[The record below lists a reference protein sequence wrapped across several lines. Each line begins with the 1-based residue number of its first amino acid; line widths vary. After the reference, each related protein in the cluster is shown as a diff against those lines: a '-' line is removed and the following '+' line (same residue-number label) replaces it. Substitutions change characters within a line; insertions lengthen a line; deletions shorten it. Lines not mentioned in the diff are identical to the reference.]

1 MMQDYLDHI
10 IQELPLSAPYFRCQV
25 ERFLEANGL
34 RMEVLDAF
42 FTVQGADGQI
52 LAGAG
57 LQGDILKCVAVA
69 AAYRSEGLLAPLV
82 SHVISVAASRGILNL
97 KVFTKPEHQAV
108 FESLGF
114 RLLAVASEAI
124 LLENG
129 RGLER
134 YCAYLRT
141 LRTLRRPGRSGVIVM
156 NANPFTLGHQYLIDR
171 ALAQVETLYVIPVS
185 EERSMFPYTERLAM
199 IKEAS
204 PVFPEE
210 STFLSDDGNTGDAS
224 SNAARVIVAEG
235 SAYCISA
242 ATFPTYF
249 LKDLSA
255 AAETQ
260 MRLDIDLFARWIAP
274 ALGNPVR
281 FVGSEP
287 GDPLTA
293 RYNALLQEGLPQV
306 VVIPRLELSAGPTAE
321 ENFFSQGFAKNQ
333 FSPANATPTLADAI
347 SASAVRAALD
357 RGRFREAADLC
368 PATTWP
374 YLLAALAERALR
386 MELDTPLKPGL
397 VGPDGPGAHKDMSYD
412 TMLRGIAVLRP
423 FWPRMAL
430 AASVEELRQ
439 LGMDAEAAMLA
450 ATGGVNTHRGAIFA
464 LGLTVFAWT
473 QGAQEER
480 IMRSSL
486 GEIARGIYAQSQ
498 IVNTLPPRAA
508 MANALSGYAALFE
521 DWLPLYRHLRHP
533 SGPGAEAAEG
543 EPAAVAEQM
552 LLLRIM
558 SMLEDSCVIKRV
570 GEERAQTVKEEARV
584 LFDEMAGQAGHDGN
598 QAGHDVRLQD
608 MCSRYASEGISPG
621 GAADMLALTIFID
634 SII

>member
-34 RMEVLDAF
+34 RMEALDAF

-114 RLLAVASEAI
+114 RLLAAAPEAI

-134 YCAYLRT
+134 YCAY

-156 NANPFTLGHQYLIDR
+156 NANPFTLGHQYLIQKAGEQADH
-171 ALAQVETLYVIPVS
+171 VYVIPVKEDVS
-185 EERSMFPYTERLAM
+185 LFPYAERLSM
-199 IKEAS
+199 IKEAF

-210 STFLSDDGNTGDAS
+210 STFLSDDGNTGGAS

-321 ENFFSQGFAKNQ
+321 ENYFSGRCPKNQ
-333 FSPANATPTLADAI
+333 FSPAIAKPSRI
-347 SASAVRAALD
+347 EGVVSASAVRAALD
-357 RGRFREAADLC
+357 AGSFAAAADLC

-374 YLLAALAERALR
+374 YLLAALADRALR
-386 MELDTPLKPGL
+386 RELDLPGKPGL
-397 VGPDGPGAHKDMSYD
+397 VGPDGPGAHKDMDYD
-412 TMLRGIAVLRP
+412 KMLRGIDAIRP

-430 AASVEELRQ
+430 AASIEELRR
-439 LGMDAEAAMLA
+439 LGIDAEEAMLA

-464 LGLTVFAWT
+464 MGLAVA
-473 QGAQEER
+473 AAARRMELIENEEN
-480 IMRSSL
+480 I
-486 GEIARGIYAQSQ
+486 Q
-498 IVNTLPPRAA
+498 
-508 MANALSGYAALFE
+508 NALLVLGQGILRNSLTDSDIHSTLVGARRMAFSGYRQLFD
-521 DWLPLYRHLRHP
+521 DWLPYYTKN
-533 SGPGAEAAEG
+533 G
-543 EPAAVAEQM
+543 ELKT
-552 LLLRIM
+552 LLHIM
-558 SMLEDSCVIKRV
+558 STLDDTCVVKRV
-570 GEERAQTVKEEARV
+570 GAERAREVKQEAATVLTSEEKYFSQGFAKNHFSSAERSMQE
-584 LFDEMAGQAGHDGN
+584 FCE
-598 QAGHDVRLQD
+598 
-608 MCSRYASEGISPG
+608 RYAAEGISPG

-634 SII
+634 SIL